1 MNPSG
6 KLLLAA
12 AAGALLVGIPAAIL
26 AGRET
31 HRPAQT
37 RGYDIFDDFP
47 GAILSNQVRDV
58 EARLKSLEARHP
70 QMVLISTTDQ
80 GVKSVDTPLGSL
92 LVGVSKVEPVL
103 DGYRMTLR
111 IGNPHSAVV
120 NTSTLTVVWGGE
132 HLKEQQI
139 VDSLPAGKW
148 ADVVIVLT
156 PATAEQ
162 VKGVGIS
169 IDNGIISL
177 LAPAAETP

>member
-1 MNPSG
+1 M
-6 KLLLAA
+6 
-12 AAGALLVGIPAAIL
+12 
-26 AGRET
+26 
-31 HRPAQT
+31 
-37 RGYDIFDDFP
+37 
-47 GAILSNQVRDV
+47 
-58 EARLKSLEARHP
+58 
-70 QMVLISTTDQ
+70 
-80 GVKSVDTPLGSL
+80 DTPLGSL